1 MRSTPLLFII
11 MLFSCATAVGQGTS
25 APTVAPGSSLPGLGG
40 VSLGL
45 NGPGYLELGGSHS
58 ALTNGYSDWN
68 DFYARAMLSGGH
80 NVWTGEL
87 TREGRFGSA
96 GWLYNL
102 GLNRTLSE
110 DWYAQFS
117 AASSVGGFFLNRFTG
132 DAIINRKLLSRRQLV
147 ATVGLGFDQSKTVD
161 KDERLRAEA
170 AYYFNFPLVVQ
181 GGAMWT
187 HASPGNI
194 LARTEYI
201 AATEGYDKEH
211 FFSLRYE
218 WGREGYE
225 VVGEAIG
232 PTPTYNV
239 LADFHERTITGTWR
253 QWIGPKWGVNLNA
266 EQHQEPYYHRWGGT
280 GGVFFEF

>member
-1 MRSTPLLFII
+1 MKSIALLVVSTLLVCA
-11 MLFSCATAVGQGTS
+11 LATAQTTDT
-25 APTVAPGSSLPGLGG
+25 TVAPGSSLPGLGG
-40 VSLGL
+40 LSLGL
-45 NGPGYLELGGSHS
+45 NGPGYIEVGGSHS
-58 ALTNGYSDWN
+58 VLTRGYADWN
-68 DFYARAMLSGGH
+68 DFYARAVLSGGH

-87 TREGRFGSA
+87 TREGRFGGA
-96 GWLYNL
+96 GWLYGV

-117 AASSVGGFFLNRFTG
+117 AYSSIGGFFLNTFTG
-132 DAIINRKLLSRRQLV
+132 DAIVNRKLLSRRQLV

-194 LARTEYI
+194 LARTQYI
-201 AATEGYDKEH
+201 AATQGYDKEH

-225 VVGEAIG
+225 VVSPGTTG
-232 PTPTYNV
+232 SPGYGV
-239 LADFHERTITGTWR
+239 LFDFPERTITGTWR
-253 QWIGPKWGVNLNA
+253 QWIGPKWGLNLNV
-266 EQHQEPYYHRWGGT
+266 EQHQETAYHRWGGT
-280 GGVFFEF
+280 AGVFFEF

>member
-1 MRSTPLLFII
+1 MRTIPLLPIV
-11 MLFSCATAVGQGTS
+11 MLLSCAMAAAQGTS

-45 NGPGYLELGGSHS
+45 NGPGYIEVGGSHS
-58 ALTNGYSDWN
+58 ALTDGYSDWN
-68 DFYARAMLSGGH
+68 DFYTRAMLSGGH
-80 NVWTGEL
+80 NIWTGEL

-96 GWLYNL
+96 GWLYNI

-117 AASSVGGFFLNRFTG
+117 AGSSVGGFFLNRFTG
-132 DAIINRKLLSRRQLV
+132 DAIINRKLLTRRQLV
-147 ATVGLGFDQSKTVD
+147 ATVGVGFDLSKTVD

-170 AYYFNFPLVVQ
+170 AYYFNFPLVLQ

-194 LARTEYI
+194 LARTQYI

-225 VVGEAIG
+225 VVGPATTLS
-232 PTPTYNV
+232 PAYNV
-239 LADFHERTITGTWR
+239 LFNFPERSINATWR
-253 QWIGPKWGVNLNA
+253 QWIGPKWGVNLDV
-266 EQHQEPYYHRWGGT
+266 EQHQEPAYHRWGGT
-280 GGVFFEF
+280 AGVFLEF